1 MCFFLFS
8 YFKQS
13 GPKGKV
19 SLLFQMSMAMNIKKI
34 NWLSAVLMLVK
45 DYQSSQSYL
54 LKCDRGWLFLVP
66 FLWFTYSLLLKK
78 DFYIHL

>member
-1 MCFFLFS
+1 MCNTCGALHLMCFFLFS

-34 NWLSAVLMLVK
+34 N
-45 DYQSSQSYL
+45 
-54 LKCDRGWLFLVP
+54 
-66 FLWFTYSLLLKK
+66 
-78 DFYIHL
+78 